1 MNKILLKFISGK
13 RTGMAQL
20 FGDPIGQA
28 VYDYYYNSNNQP
40 IIVHSDDFDDDT
52 IETAYLFRQYKQ
64 MPAPE
69 KKAMSL
75 CKGTVLDVGACAG
88 AHSVY
93 LQQKGFEVTAIETS
107 ALCCEVLK
115 SRNIRNII
123 QQDIFRFNGQTFD
136 TILLL
141 MNGTGIAGTID
152 GLDVLLH
159 HLKTLLNPGGQIL
172 IDSSDLIYLFE
183 EEDGSAVIDISADK
197 YYGEL
202 TFQTEYKEWIS
213 QPFPWLY
220 VDLNNLENAIEK
232 NQLKLNKV
240 FNGQHFDY
248 LAKITN

>member
-1 MNKILLKFISGK
+1 MNLLFD
-13 RTGMAQL
+13 
-20 FGDPIGQA
+20 DPIGRA
-28 VYDYYYNSNNQP
+28 VYDYHFNSIKQS

-52 IETAYLFRQYKQ
+52 IDTGYLFRTYKQ
-64 MPAPE
+64 MPALE
-69 KKAMSL
+69 KKAMTL

-93 LQQKGFEVTAIETS
+93 LQEKGFEITAIETS
-107 ALCCEVLK
+107 ALCCDVLK
-115 SRNIRNII
+115 NRNVKNVI
-123 QQDIFRFNGQTFD
+123 QQDIFKFSSQTFD

-141 MNGTGIAGTID
+141 MNGTGIAGTLS

-183 EEDGSAVIDISADK
+183 QPDGSVLLDLNAEK

-202 TFQTEYKEWIS
+202 VFQTEYNNWIS

-220 VDLNNLENAIEK
+220 IDQNNLGNAIEK

-240 FNGQHFDY
+240 FNGQHYDY
-248 LAKITN
+248 LARITS